1 MDYGIPYQ
9 VGSLDCLDCSQIGL
23 LRLRL
28 PIMSGL
34 SYLPGLYNV
43 FQSVLSVRSG
53 CTDWIDWAGLTGWT
67 DWSGQTEWTDWNDW
81 NNWTDWTYWTDQTD

>member
-43 FQSVLSVRSG
+43 F
-53 CTDWIDWAGLTGWT
+53 
-67 DWSGQTEWTDWNDW
+67 
-81 NNWTDWTYWTDQTD
+81 